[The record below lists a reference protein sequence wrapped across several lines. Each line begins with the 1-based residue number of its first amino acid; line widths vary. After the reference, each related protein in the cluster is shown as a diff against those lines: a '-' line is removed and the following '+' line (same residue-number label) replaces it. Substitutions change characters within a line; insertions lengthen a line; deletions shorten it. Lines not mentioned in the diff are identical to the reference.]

1 MEMLPRRSQTTQT
14 TETTS
19 IAWIELS
26 SIRTIGTIMN
36 ILKRL
41 YGNAL
46 RRLRRSGRS
55 KAIPEVITF
64 IPVIVN
70 KFGPNG
76 AEAEKIIHKCSQRVC
91 GLFEIR
97 ESPLH
102 QVFEEILCLP
112 VITLLASQ
120 CRIIKTKR
128 RYRTRFDLRLK
139 RIHLCGLFA
148 KHAQKFYCLT
158 QRYR

>member
-1 MEMLPRRSQTTQT
+1 METLPRRSQTTRT

-26 SIRTIGTIMN
+26 SI
-36 ILKRL
+36 L

-64 IPVIVN
+64 IAVIQN
-70 KFGPNG
+70 KFGLDG
-76 AEAEKIIHKCSQRVC
+76 AKAEKIIHKCSHRVC

-97 ESPLH
+97 ESP
-102 QVFEEILCLP
+102 
-112 VITLLASQ
+112 
-120 CRIIKTKR
+120 
-128 RYRTRFDLRLK
+128 
-139 RIHLCGLFA
+139 
-148 KHAQKFYCLT
+148 
-158 QRYR
+158 